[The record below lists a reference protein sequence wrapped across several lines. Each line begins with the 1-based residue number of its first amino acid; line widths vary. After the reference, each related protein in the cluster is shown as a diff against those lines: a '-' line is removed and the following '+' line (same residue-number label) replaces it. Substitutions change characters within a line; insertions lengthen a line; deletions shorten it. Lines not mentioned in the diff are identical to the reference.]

1 MGCFAYNHF
10 MIRTWKITRSKHEE
24 IQFSERSSL
33 DSITK
38 QLPEGYYST
47 FRTYDGC
54 TRVLGLTSHLKRLP
68 DIDASSLRR
77 HLKQLLEPYHPGEAR
92 VRVMQTGRG
101 QVYIAIEPL
110 MLLPVEVYQGGVR
123 VETKEIRRDSP
134 RIKST
139 AFIGQSETARRQ
151 LLQSNIFEALL
162 IQNKR
167 VLEGITSNFF
177 YTLGSV
183 LYTAQNNILLG
194 ITRRNVIRVARGL
207 GLEVRYRPLKLDQLS
222 EVSEAF
228 ITSSSRGIVPVIK
241 IDDVIVGEGCPGEV
255 TKQLM
260 ASYEEEVLKM
270 AEKI

>member
-1 MGCFAYNHF
+1 
-10 MIRTWKITRSKHEE
+10 MIRTWKLTKNKHEE
-24 IQFSERSSL
+24 IAFSERSSF
-33 DSITK
+33 DEITG

-47 FRTYDGC
+47 FRTYDGG

-68 DIDASSLRR
+68 DIDVSSLRR
-77 HLKQLLEPYHPGEAR
+77 HLKRLLEPYRPGEAR

-110 MLLPVEVYQGGVR
+110 KLLPVEVYKQGVR
-123 VETKEIRRDSP
+123 VETKEIRRESP

-151 LLQSNIFEALL
+151 LLQSNLFEALL
-162 IQNKR
+162 TQNKR

-177 YTLGSV
+177 YVLDSI

-194 ITRRNVIRVARGL
+194 ITRRNVIRVARGH

-228 ITSSSRGIVPVIK
+228 ITSSSRGIVPVVQ

-260 ASYEEEVLKM
+260 VAYDKNVLKI